1 MFESDRSNNY
11 MNCGNHDGNFNYD
24 NDGKLIEFV
33 HLPNFTELP
42 LNSNESSF
50 AMPNGMVSTNDS
62 PSLYLA
68 TRGITKRAIN

>member
-11 MNCGNHDGNFNYD
+11 MNYGIHDGNFNYD

-33 HLPNFTELP
+33 HLTNFTEPP
-42 LNSNESSF
+42 LHSNESSF

-68 TRGITKRAIN
+68 FSFGEPSDT